1 MAPSLRLSQDH
12 EQFCALL
19 KCPRCHQFPI
29 VASYFNVDGSAIPDH
44 TSIADMGASSLAEC
58 PRCRQRWPVFAAGQA
73 SLPTGKAPAPLTSG
87 PPSEAAELEI
97 ATVELVETD
106 RVEEPLGSDRRVID
120 NSKGTGRLTRRLM
133 ISKEWSKTYS
143 IDFQRAVTASGE
155 AGFKL
160 LTLADL
166 KGKIEGNLKS
176 QYSISE
182 TTKNSYTD
190 EVSVD
195 IEPQTKVTYAFQWKC
210 IWQNGVVR
218 CLSKSNQEVARIPF
232 RVAIGVTFDI
242 ASE

>member
-1 MAPSLRLSQDH
+1 MAQTLRLSQDQ
-12 EQFCALL
+12 EQFCALM
-19 KCPRCHQFPI
+19 KCPRCHKFPI
-29 VASYFNVDGSAIPDH
+29 VASYFDGDGREIPDH
-44 TSIADMGASSLAEC
+44 TAIDEMAAGSLAEC

-73 SLPTGKAPAPLTSG
+73 PMAAVSSIPT
-87 PPSEAAELEI
+87 AAAADLDV
-97 ATVELVETD
+97 ATVELLETD
-106 RVEEPLGSDRRVID
+106 RFEEPLGSDRRVID
-120 NSKGTGRLTRRLM
+120 NSKGTGRLTRRLT

-160 LTLADL
+160 FSLVDL
-166 KGKIEGNLKS
+166 KTRIEGSLKT
-176 QYSISE
+176 QYAISE

-195 IEPQTKVTYAFQWKC
+195 IEPQTKVTYAFLWKC
-210 IWQNGVVR
+210 IWQNGVIR
-218 CLSKSNQEVARIPF
+218 CLSKNNQEVARIPF